1 MQDLIQE
8 TARGIAIVH
17 DTYSSAHSA
26 EWVNMENHAKVTF
39 TIMTGGTAT
48 AGVKMKIQCATNA
61 SGSGAANIADPF
73 DGGVYYK
80 HTTTTVPTK
89 TSASSSGSV
98 DYIVVGTSTSAVYY
112 ATVDA
117 SKLASGKP
125 YVGLVAKGNSASSLD
140 CAAIFEC
147 WGTRYQQEAVPDV
160 LA

>member
-17 DTYSSAHSA
+17 DTYSSAHTA
-26 EWVNMENHAKVTF
+26 DWINMENHAKVTF
-39 TIMTGGTAT
+39 TVMTGGTAT
-48 AGVKMKIQCATNA
+48 AGTKLKVQCATNA
-61 SGSGAANIADPF
+61 SGSSAANIAAPW

-80 HTTTTVPTK
+80 ATTTTTPTK

-98 DYIVVGTSTSAVYY
+98 AYMVVGTSTSAVYY
-112 ATVDA
+112 GTVDA
-117 SKLASGKP
+117 SKIASGKP
-125 YVGLVAKGNSASSLD
+125 YLSLVAKGNSASSLD

-147 WGTRYQQEAVPDV
+147 WGTRFQQEAVLDV